1 MDPSFTPVELSVP
14 LPKHPHLNLH
24 AHLSFLG
31 NCAMAHLTTTDIA
44 ESQNSSPPLGSFV
57 YAMPDV
63 REIVHPSNTE
73 LIRRRDRTDL
83 M

>member
-1 MDPSFTPVELSVP
+1 MNQSFTPVELSFP

-31 NCAMAHLTTTDIA
+31 NCAMVHLTTTDVA

-63 REIVHPSNTE
+63 RK
-73 LIRRRDRTDL
+73 IRQFSTCS
-83 M
+83 